1 MNRGDSFLI
10 RDATTAD
17 ILQLSV
23 LFDGYRVFY
32 LYETDIDSAIIFLK
46 QRLEN
51 EESKIYVAESI
62 NGKLV
67 GFVQL
72 YPVFSSTRMKKLW
85 LLNDLFVLTEYRGQ
99 GISKALIQK
108 AKGLCFSTDSC
119 GLILETAKSND
130 IGNMLYP
137 ATGFSLDA
145 EHNYYYWNNKAP
157 I

>member
-1 MNRGDSFLI
+1 MGRS
-10 RDATTAD
+10 DAFSVREATSAD
-17 ILQLSV
+17 LLQLSV

-32 LYETDIDSAIIFLK
+32 QCGTDIDSAIIFLK

-108 AKGLCFSTDSC
+108 AKGLCFSTDAC

-137 ATGFSLDA
+137 ATGFTLDE